1 MITNNAVKNKTVAH
15 QAMVY
20 VYDLN
25 NCASEFGFRADD
37 SWELHIAS
45 EGRKKELEKQYY
57 PTVSV
62 KVLPEIL
69 LEFSNLVKER
79 LAQMKSGT
87 GNSMDQG
94 NSVDKDLQYLVAYN
108 PKMLLR

>member
-1 MITNNAVKNKTVAH
+1 MITSNTVKNKTVAH

-25 NCASEFGFRADD
+25 NCASEFGFKADD
-37 SWELHIAS
+37 GWELQIAS
-45 EGRKKELEKQYY
+45 EGKKKELEKQYY

-62 KVLPEIL
+62 KVLPEVL
-69 LEFSNLVKER
+69 LEFFKLVKER
-79 LAQMKSGT
+79 LAQMKSGGGT
-87 GNSMDQG
+87 SLDNA

-108 PKMLLR
+108 PKMPLR

>member
-1 MITNNAVKNKTVAH
+1 MITSNTVKNKTVAH

-25 NCASEFGFRADD
+25 NCASEFGFKADD
-37 SWELHIAS
+37 GWELQVAS
-45 EGRKKELEKQYY
+45 EGKKKELEKQYY

-62 KVLPEIL
+62 KVLPEVL
-69 LEFSNLVKER
+69 LEFFKLVKER
-79 LAQMKSGT
+79 LAQIKSGA
-87 GNSMDQG
+87 GNSGDHS